1 MKIETTQ
8 REAVD
13 PHRLVRCP
21 VCGGEA
27 ERHACGPFM
36 AGYGHAE
43 WLNVVRCENHCTRGA
58 IKDSWEEAER
68 DWNDRFSSANT
79 QAHSSEVG

>member
-1 MKIETTQ
+1 MNPKTD
-8 REAVD
+8 APGCLVD
-13 PHRLVRCP
+13 RCP

-27 ERHACGPFM
+27 ERHTCGPFM

-68 DWNDRFSSANT
+68 DWNDRFYSAN
-79 QAHSSEVG
+79 AESIHPESKP